1 MLRRVEVFHLE
12 ETAVSNASR
21 WECVSLEKLIKVQAG
36 CNREREREG
45 RGKDGIG
52 GVEKLESPQNIHR
65 WWCVPDHPPAWTHSL
80 SSLRVYYN
88 QPCLETTEIL
98 QMTNTVKSSLPDM
111 LPLMRRWYYGYSKPI
126 SSNLLQGK
134 QWSNCSSHTP
144 GKERVDFPMFSTLI
158 KLAPMNANLE
168 STWKWAFPFNKNMQ
182 LAGTLHPLP
191 VPGKRGSTAFGAP
204 GDNAI
209 SNPCH
214 YRQQAF
220 SVFRVILIYHPWA
233 LIKFIQW
240 NSENTQDILIYIILL
255 YVKGPS
261 TTHDAQGVS
270 ANTRSLPFLSG
281 HSTLYSSCLK
291 SHETS
296 HQPHFPLH

>member
-1 MLRRVEVFHLE
+1 MELEVLRNWNRPK
-12 ETAVSNASR
+12 TYTGGD
-21 WECVSLEKLIKVQAG
+21 VSLTTPQHELIASPASG
-36 CNREREREG
+36 CIIISLVWKQLRFCKWQTPWNPLSQICFHSWE
-45 RGKDGIG
+45 DGTMATPSQSAQICF
-52 GVEKLESPQNIHR
+52 R
-65 WWCVPDHPPAWTHSL
+65 
-80 SSLRVYYN
+80 
-88 QPCLETTEIL
+88 
-98 QMTNTVKSSLPDM
+98 
-111 LPLMRRWYYGYSKPI
+111 
-126 SSNLLQGK
+126 GK